1 MDGLIKFTEV
11 FEEKAAHNRDS
22 KKRFALR
29 SVYVNPSYVVTLRE
43 NDRYKKLLLHSEL
56 VDGLDERQEFT
67 NITLSVADR
76 SSHSLTV
83 VGDLDVIFEKL
94 YGRPRHAQ

>member
-11 FEEKAAHNRDS
+11 FEERAAHNRDS

-29 SVYVNPSYVVTLRE
+29 SVYINPSYVVTLRE

-56 VDGLDERQEFT
+56 IEGLDERQEFT
-67 NITLSVADR
+67 SITLAGADR

-83 VGDLDVIFEKL
+83 VGNLDIIFEKL
-94 YGRPRHAQ
+94 YGRPRRAQ

>member
-11 FEEKAAHNRDS
+11 FEERATQNRDS

-29 SVYVNPSYVVTLRE
+29 SVYINPSYVVTLRE

-56 VDGLDERQEFT
+56 IEGLDERQQFT
-67 NITLSVADR
+67 SITLAGADR

-83 VGDLDVIFEKL
+83 VGALDIIFEKL
-94 YGRPRHAQ
+94 YGRPRLA